1 MKKQN
6 RKVKYESPA
15 PQMLYIMRNGRTQQY
30 KIGITNDLN
39 DRHSNLQTGC
49 PCELRVI
56 KLYTHYDRKKVKD
69 YEDTL
74 HKYYEQCGCKI
85 RPNGEWYKLS
95 KADIDFLCKPESIVE
110 QGKLIDI
117 LKQMLK

>member
-1 MKKQN
+1 MKKQS
-6 RKVKYESPA
+6 RKVKYKSPA

-56 KLYTHYDRKKVKD
+56 KLYTHYDREKVKD

-74 HKYYEQCGCKI
+74 HDYYEQCGCKI

-95 KADIDFLCKPESIVE
+95 KADIDFLCKPESIEE
-110 QGKLIDI
+110 QDKLIDI
-117 LKQMLK
+117 LKQM